1 MLPPRTAWGWRA
13 AVFAVV
19 MLFLIAFGYTVAV
32 LAGVL

>member
-13 AVFAVV
+13 AVFAVAV
-19 MLFLIAFGYTVAV
+19 LFLVTFGYTIAV